1 MNRFRKRVRAM
12 ARIAAGSSLNLQSA
26 NELYTQLVEDLHAQQ
41 QEQQSL
47 TQSLTDEQRTANQ
60 DRLKEMSQREQDLE
74 LFSEA
79 LGFELEQAS
88 IDNGKI
94 QEQVRKLDEASKS
107 LDKQQHHL
115 AEDLGID

>member
-1 MNRFRKRVRAM
+1 M

-88 IDNGKI
+88 IDNSKV
-94 QEQVRKLDEASKS
+94 QEQVRKLDETSKS